1 MAHFY
6 LTVYKSVDII
16 PEGLENEYLTE
27 EETLYMKKIIKSLI
41 IYTILGGVTSITSI
55 LLKVF
60 EVEKSVTLIFGLIAI
75 VIFVF
80 IVIRIT
86 MLYKEVGK
94 LEGK

>member
-1 MAHFY
+1 VAHFY

>member
-1 MAHFY
+1 MNDI
-6 LTVYKSVDII
+6 KESVDII

-27 EETLYMKKIIKSLI
+27 EETLYMKKMIKSLF

-60 EVEKSVTLIFGLIAI
+60 EVEKSVSLIFGLIAI

-80 IVIRIT
+80 IVIRIK

>member
-1 MAHFY
+1 MCDIKK
-6 LTVYKSVDII
+6 TVDSI

-27 EETLYMKKIIKSLI
+27 EESLHIKKIIKSLF
-41 IYTILGGVTSITSI
+41 IYTVLGVVTAMVSI

-60 EVEKSVTLIFGLIAI
+60 EVEKSVTLIFGLISI
-75 VIFVF
+75 VILVF
-80 IVIRIT
+80 IIIRIT

>member
-1 MAHFY
+1 MNY
-6 LTVYKSVDII
+6 IKESVDII

>member
-1 MAHFY
+1 MNDI
-6 LTVYKSVDII
+6 KESVDII
-16 PEGLENEYLTE
+16 PEGLQDEYLTE
-27 EETLYMKKIIKSLI
+27 EETLHMKKIIKSLI
-41 IYTILGGVTSITSI
+41 NYTVLGGVTSIASI

-80 IVIRIT
+80 IVIRII

-94 LEGK
+94 LESK

>member
-1 MAHFY
+1 MNDI
-6 LTVYKSVDII
+6 KESVDII

>member
-1 MAHFY
+1 MNDI
-6 LTVYKSVDII
+6 KESVDII

-86 MLYKEVGK
+86 MLYKEIGK